1 MNTQRRD
8 DYIDSHG
15 NMFIPMN
22 VEGGTWNEHFFTTT
36 KLITLA
42 AIVGILVFILAA
54 LSSETAPLG
63 KYIFWLGIWGV
74 ASFYATRY
82 IIFEE
87 KFYYKMYKELQQY
100 EVSSPAVF
108 WNIASIKDTD
118 EGAILTYADGK
129 IGVIVKIERDTIT
142 GKPAGF
148 KETHYD
154 AISDFY
160 KEVNLDGYSLI
171 QMNIMEQAGK
181 DDRLND
187 LSKLV
192 YNSDNPNICKLM
204 EMEVGHIKNISH
216 RSLYESDYFLFYTT
230 DITRLDSILEDVNE
244 KIFIL
249 LDGAFASFSIL
260 TSKNVVDL
268 VKEVYGVNYFNST
281 QASLQ
286 IFSSNNIAY
295 TNPFT
300 IKGILWENDEDQELT
315 NADQLK
321 LKDFFLKYGN
331 SDSVDYGAVEQ
342 LLYKK
347 PEKKDISFDYDRLDN
362 RARQTNRNVKP
373 AKPMRPLNTKRNNNQ
388 DDDEYIDI

>member
-8 DYIDSHG
+8 DYIDNHG

-42 AIVGILVFILAA
+42 AIIGILIFILAA
-54 LSSETAPLG
+54 LSSETSPLG

-74 ASFYATRY
+74 ASFYAIRY

-192 YNSDNPNICKLM
+192 YSSDNPNICKLM

-268 VKEVYGVNYFNST
+268 VKEIYGVNYFNST

-295 TNPFT
+295 TSPFT
-300 IKGILWENDEDQELT
+300 IKGILWENEEDQELT

-321 LKDFFLKYGN
+321 LKDFFLKYNN
-331 SDSVDYGAVEQ
+331 SDSVDYGAVEK

-347 PEKKDISFDYDRLDN
+347 PEKKDISVDYDRLDN
-362 RARQTNRNVKP
+362 RARQTSKNV
-373 AKPMRPLNTKRNNNQ
+373 KPMRPLNTKRHNNQ